1 MISVY
6 FSIDPTIQTYLYNI
20 LLWLQTAVQGYLAG
34 FTSQTTQTYSNEILY
49 PSDYRAIRPEV
60 SSSLASS
67 LRGGKHVET
76 YGSKF
81 SILSTV
87 WLIFVSVW
95 WFQMC
100 FICSAQPY
108 LGCCFFRCFFSRGL
122 KPPSSTKKLAF
133 AGSIDTPILTHT
145 HIRAV
150 WSVSY
155 FRFFQMRDVSF
166 SRILLSFMPATSMT
180 QGWLIISQTFPVV
193 EWSLWSWKLGEGGF
207 VVWRT
212 AHSGLASDHS
222 NKIQETKKNA
232 RLWMSQWLYES
243 MVAVIKI
250 CANWTLDEVI
260 VIVVIIHIY
269 IYIYHTNGFQCREEY
284 WFLHRYWI
292 LWVTRAGPVAMRLPI
307 EWQRIKE
314 EVLRTCFC
322 HRNLGYPPVN

>member
-100 FICSAQPY
+100 FLCSAQPY
-108 LGCCFFRCFFSRGL
+108 LGCCFSVVFFPWVEATKQYEKVSICWVHWYPNFDSYPYPRSLISFILQILSDGRC
-122 KPPSSTKKLAF
+122 
-133 AGSIDTPILTHT
+133 
-145 HIRAV
+145 
-150 WSVSY
+150 
-155 FRFFQMRDVSF
+155 
-166 SRILLSFMPATSMT
+166 
-180 QGWLIISQTFPVV
+180 
-193 EWSLWSWKLGEGGF
+193 
-207 VVWRT
+207 
-212 AHSGLASDHS
+212 
-222 NKIQETKKNA
+222 
-232 RLWMSQWLYES
+232 
-243 MVAVIKI
+243 
-250 CANWTLDEVI
+250 
-260 VIVVIIHIY
+260 
-269 IYIYHTNGFQCREEY
+269 
-284 WFLHRYWI
+284 
-292 LWVTRAGPVAMRLPI
+292 
-307 EWQRIKE
+307 
-314 EVLRTCFC
+314 
-322 HRNLGYPPVN
+322 

>member
-1 MISVY
+1 MTANCCSRLFGWIY
-6 FSIDPTIQTYLYNI
+6 FPDNSNIFKRDSLSKWLPGNTSGGLKFLGKQLARRKTCRKVWVKVFNPLNCMAYFCFCLVVSNVFYMLCSTIFGML
-20 LLWLQTAVQGYLAG
+20 
-34 FTSQTTQTYSNEILY
+34 
-49 PSDYRAIRPEV
+49 
-60 SSSLASS
+60 
-67 LRGGKHVET
+67 
-76 YGSKF
+76 
-81 SILSTV
+81 
-87 WLIFVSVW
+87 
-95 WFQMC
+95 
-100 FICSAQPY
+100 
-108 LGCCFFRCFFSRGL
+108 FFRCFFSRGL

-155 FRFFQMRDVSF
+155 FRFFQMGDVSF

-232 RLWMSQWLYES
+232 RLWMNQWLYES

-250 CANWTLDEVI
+250 CENWTLDEVI

-269 IYIYHTNGFQCREEY
+269 ISFQ
-284 WFLHRYWI
+284 WFSVPWR
-292 LWVTRAGPVAMRLPI
+292 
-307 EWQRIKE
+307 
-314 EVLRTCFC
+314 VLI
-322 HRNLGYPPVN
+322 PS

>member
-6 FSIDPTIQTYLYNI
+6 FSIDPTIQTYVYNI

-67 LRGGKHVET
+67 LRGGKHVER

-155 FRFFQMRDVSF
+155 FRFFQMGDVSF

-232 RLWMSQWLYES
+232 RLWMNQWLYES

-250 CANWTLDEVI
+250 CENWTLDEVI

-269 IYIYHTNGFQCREEY
+269 IYIIPMVFSAVKSIDSFIDIESYGSPGPGQWPCGFQLNGKGSKRRSCGRVSATE
-284 WFLHRYWI
+284 I
-292 LWVTRAGPVAMRLPI
+292 
-307 EWQRIKE
+307 
-314 EVLRTCFC
+314 
-322 HRNLGYPPVN
+322 